1 MAIVMEESV
10 ADAGLLVQLEK
21 RLTPMPTDSCRP
33 LVDYREESQYGNAS
47 LVSCGVLSVTCA
59 SLCQLKRNSRLHI
72 TCDTINSQ
80 NSSVN
85 YNKDKQ
91 SSTIPSFLTAL
102 I

>member
-1 MAIVMEESV
+1 MAIVMGESV

-33 LVDYREESQYGNAS
+33 LVDYREESQYAS

-91 SSTIPSFLTAL
+91 SLTIPSFLTAL